1 MWKEWGLQKVQK
13 SDLLVCFSFFSANAY
28 YRIQRIQSVQ
38 GAVMKEALSHM
49 MLSAELCVNW

>member
-1 MWKEWGLQKVQK
+1 MGTAK
-13 SDLLVCFSFFSANAY
+13 SPEERLAFLFLFFSANAY

-49 MLSAELCVNW
+49 MLLAELCVNW